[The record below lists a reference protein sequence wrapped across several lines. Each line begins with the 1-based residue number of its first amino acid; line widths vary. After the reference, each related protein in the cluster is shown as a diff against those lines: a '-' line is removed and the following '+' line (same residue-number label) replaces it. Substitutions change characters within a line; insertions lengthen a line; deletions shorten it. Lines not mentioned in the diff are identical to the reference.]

1 MFFKIC
7 SSLDV
12 VTTPTDWQSA
22 PSTGGLPLIPPSF
35 HGCDYSQSTY
45 HMNHFM
51 MPMPPVQQQGCDL
64 PAEQMPYRGGIS
76 FSHNAQLQPCSEL
89 NFHSVPD
96 SGKHNVQVKKENS
109 VEQCMHGS
117 SISGYAQITVDDC
130 SRPSVIVK
138 ADKEESVNSEKRD
151 KDNTEES
158 KNREDSKEKKIQS
171 AERKKVSKTSCS
183 PAKDIGVQTA
193 SPRCV
198 QCLTVRC
205 YFHLKIK

>member
-1 MFFKIC
+1 M
-7 SSLDV
+7 
-12 VTTPTDWQSA
+12 

-64 PAEQMPYRGGIS
+64 PAEQMPYGGGIS
-76 FSHNAQLQPCSEL
+76 FSHNAQLQPCREL
-89 NFHSVPD
+89 NFHSVPN

-117 SISGYAQITVDDC
+117 TISGCAQIIVDDHC

-198 QCLTVRC
+198 QCLTVR
-205 YFHLKIK
+205 FNGFLD